1 MTPRR
6 VHLPSRSPTLRAHV
20 PQARSVQ
27 HTWQHGRRSRF
38 RLLGLVVN
46 LRYPENLE
54 VIAEAR
60 RRGAKSGC
68 AIMIADANEFVDRRQ
83 AYEQLL
89 RERRMDGL
97 LMGTL
102 MPTTEAI
109 AEIARERLPLVL
121 VNRRIPGLAPGVAV
135 DDEAALY
142 VAVSHL
148 VELGHTR
155 IAYITGPGESDTVHR
170 RLTGFRHAMADA
182 DLPLPAGYV
191 ATSSSDPLAGPE
203 RAVSQLLSLDPRPT
217 AVVLWTVGDAA
228 GALHGVRERGFVPPR
243 DVSLVAINDAPF
255 ASYLIPALTV
265 VRMPLAEVTGR
276 AVARLFDVVRGRSIR
291 GDVLIRTPPELV
303 QRSSTM
309 PPPRG

>member
-1 MTPRR
+1 MTALRR
-6 VHLPSRSPTLRAHV
+6 HRPGRTPAFRAGGGVHV
-20 PQARSVQ
+20 PQHAPR
-27 HTWQHGRRSRF
+27 HGRRSRF

-60 RRGAKSGC
+60 RRGARSGC
-68 AIMIADANEFVDRRQ
+68 AILIADANEFVDRRK

-89 RERRMDGL
+89 HDRRMDGL

-102 MPTTEAI
+102 MPTTDAI
-109 AEIARERLPLVL
+109 AEIARQNLPLVL
-121 VNRRIPGLAPGVAV
+121 VNRRIPGLAPAVAF
-135 DDEAALY
+135 DDESALY

-155 IAYITGPGESDTVHR
+155 IAYIAGPGESDTVHR
-170 RLTGFRHAMADA
+170 RESGFRRAMADA
-182 DLPLPAGYV
+182 GLHVPAGHV
-191 ATSSSDPLAGPE
+191 AVSSADPLAGPA
-203 RAVSQLLSLDPRPT
+203 RAMRQLLSLTPRPT

-228 GALHGVRERGFVPPR
+228 GALHGVREGGFVAPR

-255 ASYLIPALTV
+255 ASFLIPAMTV

-276 AVARLFDVVRGRSIR
+276 AVARLFDVVQGRPTR
-291 GDVLIRTPPELV
+291 GDVFIRTPPELV
-303 QRSSTM
+303 QRSSTV
-309 PPPRG
+309 PPGHA

>member
-1 MTPRR
+1 MSAPHPHRPSRTPAFRAAAE
-6 VHLPSRSPTLRAHV
+6 HLP
-20 PQARSVQ
+20 Q
-27 HTWQHGRRSRF
+27 HGPRHGRRSRF

-60 RRGAKSGC
+60 RRGARSGC
-68 AIMIADANEFVDRRQ
+68 AVMIADANEFVDRRE
-83 AYEQLL
+83 AYEDLL

-97 LMGTL
+97 LMGTM

-109 AEIARERLPLVL
+109 AAISRQNLPLVL
-121 VNRRIPGLAPGVAV
+121 VNRRIPGIAPGVAF

-142 VAVSHL
+142 LAVSHL

-155 IAYITGPGESDTVHR
+155 IAYVTGPGEADTVAR
-170 RLTGFRHAMADA
+170 RETGFRRAIIDA
-182 DLPLPAGYV
+182 GLHLPAGHV
-191 ATSSSDPLAGPE
+191 AVSSSDPMAGPA
-203 RAVSQLLSLDPRPT
+203 RAIRQLLALTPRPT

-228 GALHGVRERGFVPPR
+228 GALHGVREAGYTAPR

-255 ASYLIPALTV
+255 AAYLVPAMTV

-276 AVARLFDVVRGRSIR
+276 AVARLFDVVQGRPTR
-291 GDVLIRTPPELV
+291 GDVFIRTPPELV

-309 PPPRG
+309 PPAAS

>member
-1 MTPRR
+1 VTAPRAHR
-6 VHLPSRSPTLRAHV
+6 PSRAPAFRAARDHLPQSNPR
-20 PQARSVQ
+20 
-27 HTWQHGRRSRF
+27 HGRRSRF

-60 RRGAKSGC
+60 RRGAVSGC
-68 AIMIADANEFVDRRQ
+68 AVLIADANEFVDRRKS
-83 AYEQLL
+83 YENLL

-102 MPTTEAI
+102 MPTTDAI
-109 AEIARERLPLVL
+109 AEIARQNLPLVL
-121 VNRRIPGLAPGVAV
+121 VNRRIPGLAPGVSF
-135 DDEAALY
+135 DDQAALY

-155 IAYITGPGESDTVHR
+155 IAYVTGPGESDTVHR
-170 RLTGFRHAMADA
+170 RETAFRRAIADA
-182 DLPLPAGYV
+182 GLHLPAGYV
-191 ATSSSDPLAGPE
+191 AVSSSDPLAGPA
-203 RAVSQLLSLDPRPT
+203 RALRHLLSLDRRPT

-228 GALHGVRERGFVPPR
+228 GALHGVRERGLVPPR

-255 ASYLIPALTV
+255 ASYLIPAMTV

-276 AVARLFDVVRGRSIR
+276 AVARLFDVVQGRPTR
-291 GDVLIRTPPELV
+291 GDVFIRTPPELV
-303 QRSSTM
+303 QRASTV
-309 PPPRG
+309 PPPEAT

>member
-1 MTPRR
+1 MTVLHPHRPSR
-6 VHLPSRSPTLRAHV
+6 TPALRAAGEHLPRHTSRNARRA
-20 PQARSVQ
+20 
-27 HTWQHGRRSRF
+27 RF

-68 AIMIADANEFVDRRQ
+68 AVLIADANEFVDRRK
-83 AYEQLL
+83 AYENLL
-89 RERRMDGL
+89 RTRRMDGL

-102 MPTTEAI
+102 MPTTDAI
-109 AEIARERLPLVL
+109 AEIARQNLPLVL
-121 VNRRIPGLAPGVAV
+121 VNRRIPGLAPAVAF
-135 DDEAALY
+135 DDESALY

-148 VELGHTR
+148 ADLGHTR

-170 RLTGFRHAMADA
+170 RETGFRRAVADA
-182 DLPLPAGYV
+182 GLRLPPGYV
-191 ATSSSDPLAGPE
+191 AVSSADPLAGPAKAM
-203 RAVSQLLSLDPRPT
+203 RQLLTMVPRPT

-228 GALHGVRERGFVPPR
+228 GALHGVREAGLAAPR

-255 ASYLIPALTV
+255 AAYLIPAMTV

-276 AVARLFDVVRGRSIR
+276 AVARLFDVVQGRPTR
-291 GDVLIRTPPELV
+291 GDVFIRTPPELV
-303 QRSSTM
+303 HRASTV
-309 PPPRG
+309 PPARA